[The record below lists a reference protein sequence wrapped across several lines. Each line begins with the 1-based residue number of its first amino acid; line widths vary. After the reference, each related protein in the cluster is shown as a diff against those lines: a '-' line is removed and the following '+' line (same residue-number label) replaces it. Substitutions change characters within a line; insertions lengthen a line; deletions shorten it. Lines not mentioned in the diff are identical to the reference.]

1 MASVGKPYCI
11 SFQNIQA
18 ALSTVRPFVKKTPIM
33 TCSHL
38 NQLSNRNLFFKC
50 ENLQKTGSFK
60 FRGACNAVSKVVSTN
75 QKSPDRELSVVTHS
89 SGNHA
94 QAVSLA
100 AQVQGVT
107 AHIVMPSNSPAVKK
121 EAVRSYGGLI
131 VECEPTE
138 QSRVATADQVAERTG
153 ATMVH
158 PNQSPDVMAG
168 QGTMVFEILEQVER
182 VDAIVVPV
190 GGGGMLSGVSV
201 AAKKLCPHAKIYA
214 AEPKNADDC
223 AVSMARGELTPLPAP
238 PVTVCDALKTSIG
251 PHTWPIIRD
260 HVDDVITVTE
270 EEIKAAMRLVWER
283 MKLVIEPSSA
293 VGVAAVMT
301 DRFQRLPADGHQ
313 NIVVILCGG
322 NVDLEHLPW
331 MR

>member
-1 MASVGKPYCI
+1 MAGKSYCI

-18 ALSTVRPFVKKTPIM
+18 ALSTVRPFIHRTPVM

-38 NQLSNRNLFFKC
+38 NQLSNKNLYFKC

-60 FRGACNAVSKVVSTN
+60 FRGACNAVSKVVASNQNST
-75 QKSPDRELSVVTHS
+75 DRELSVVTHS

-100 AQVQGVT
+100 AQLQGVT
-107 AHIVMPSNSPAVKK
+107 AHIIMPSNSPAVKK
-121 EAVRSYGGLI
+121 EAVRSYGGQI

-138 QSRVATADQVAERTG
+138 QSRVDTADQVAEKTG

-190 GGGGMLSGVSV
+190 GGGGMLSGVAV
-201 AAKKLCPHAKIYA
+201 AAKELCPHAKIYA

-223 AVSMARGELTPLPAP
+223 AVSMSRGELTPLPAP

-260 HVDDVITVTE
+260 HVDDVIT
-270 EEIKAAMRLVWER
+270 AAMRLVWER

-301 DRFQRLPADGHQ
+301 DRFRSLPADEHQ
-313 NIVVILCGG
+313 NVVVILCGG

-331 MR
+331 M